1 MKIDPNELARV
12 FRNAK
17 AAALAADPGEGPEN
31 DGGSCNLDTP
41 AMKIPRAGKAIEQAA
56 ALAGVEVTN
65 FSWFGSRSWYWLH
78 VPLMGQ
84 ASRRTRMMQ
93 AAQRVL
99 NAAAESGRFPGMTA
113 CGYMQAD

>member
-1 MKIDPNELARV
+1 MKIDTNALAEV
-12 FRNAK
+12 FRQAK
-17 AAALAADPGEGPEN
+17 AAALAADPGEGMEN
-31 DGGSCNLDTP
+31 DGGSCNMDTP
-41 AMKIPRAGKAIEQAA
+41 AFKIPRAGKAIEDAA
-56 ALAGVEVTN
+56 KIAGIEVTN
-65 FSWFGSRSWYWLH
+65 FSWFGSRSWYWLR

-84 ASRRTRMMQ
+84 ANRRSRMME